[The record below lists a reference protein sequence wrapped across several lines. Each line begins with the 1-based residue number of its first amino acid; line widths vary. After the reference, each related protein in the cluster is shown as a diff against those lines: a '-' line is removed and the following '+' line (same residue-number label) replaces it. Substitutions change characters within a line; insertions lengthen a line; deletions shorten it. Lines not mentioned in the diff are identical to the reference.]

1 VSGEATEVLAAAS
14 SETND
19 GPFLNRF
26 LLVAV
31 ASQRV
36 VQIIGG
42 SRPRVIAGIHKAPV
56 VAVAEVV
63 AGCVPYVAS

>member
-1 VSGEATEVLAAAS
+1 MNGEATEVLAAAAS
-14 SETND
+14 DTAD
-19 GPFLNRF
+19 GPFFNRF

-42 SRPRVIAGIHKAPV
+42 SRPRVVAGSHKAPV

-63 AGCVPYVAS
+63 AGCVPYVAT

>member
-1 VSGEATEVLAAAS
+1 MSGEGTEVLAAGSGEAA
-14 SETND
+14 D

-36 VQIIGG
+36 LQIIGG
-42 SRPRVIAGIHKAPV
+42 SRPRVDAGSHKAPV